1 MPRVTAVFSLAL
13 AFALHAVFAAAN
25 DRYGPT
31 MSTIVYA
38 FEARQKGR
46 LMCIVL
52 DRLISR
58 TAGNVTLVAQ
68 SKASN
73 LQAID

>member
-1 MPRVTAVFSLAL
+1 
-13 AFALHAVFAAAN
+13 
-25 DRYGPT
+25 

-52 DRLISR
+52 DRLVSR